1 MTPGDMREL
10 SREEIDAAFH
20 GRQKD
25 AAAKPEKGIQPFD
38 FQKPD
43 RIPNSQLRAI
53 RFLHETFVRNLTSS
67 LSAYL
72 GVYMS
77 GSLASVE
84 QIPYS
89 TFLDGLPPHTCMVS
103 LTLLPYGDN
112 AMLEIS
118 PSLVFPALELLL
130 GGKEMSARVMNREL
144 TEMERHLLSSLF
156 RLITGD
162 LERTWRGIDD
172 VEFRVDSLET
182 KRRPSRGLAPTEA
195 VVAIGMEFRTDDCSG
210 MINLA
215 IPSITIKSMVHKF
228 DRQAT
233 RSETGPKEA
242 DRRRHLNWL
251 LGASVN
257 VEPQIS
263 SRISVRDLLALAP
276 GSLLLLDHALNEPLT
291 ATMNGRARL
300 EGDIFMENEQLS
312 YVVRKIKPSSNAPA
326 TPPAAQAAQQPAEV
340 KA

>member
-1 MTPGDMREL
+1 MREL

-20 GRQKD
+20 GRQKETE
-25 AAAKPEKGIQPFD
+25 PNGEKGVQPFD

-89 TFLDGLPPHTCMVS
+89 AFLDSLPPHTCMVS

-130 GGKEMSARVMNREL
+130 GGKEMSSRVMNREL
-144 TEMERHLLSSLF
+144 TEMERHLLSSFF

-172 VEFRVDSLET
+172 VEFRVDSLDT

-195 VVAIGMEFRTDDCSG
+195 VVAIGMEFRTEDCSG

-233 RSETGPKEA
+233 RSEAGPKES

-251 LGASVN
+251 LAASVN
-257 VEPQIS
+257 VEPQIF
-263 SRISVRDLLALAP
+263 SRITVRDLLALAP

-291 ATMNGRARL
+291 ATMNGRPRL
-300 EGDIFMENEQLS
+300 EGEVFLESEQLS
-312 YVVRKIKPSSNAPA
+312 YLVRKIKPSAYVPSA
-326 TPPAAQAAQQPAEV
+326 PPAGVQAGQPAQQAAVEV

>member
-1 MTPGDMREL
+1 MREL
-10 SREEIDAAFH
+10 TQDQVDAAFH
-20 GRQKD
+20 GHQKES
-25 AAAKPEKGIQPFD
+25 AAKSEKKVLPFD

-72 GVYMS
+72 GAYLS

-89 TFLDGLPPHTCMVS
+89 TFLDGLPAYTCMVS

-112 AMLEIS
+112 AMLEIN

-144 TEMERHLLSSLF
+144 TEMERHLLSNLF

-195 VVAIGMEFRTDDCSG
+195 VVAIGMEFRIDDRAG

-228 DRQAT
+228 DRQAS
-233 RSETGPKEA
+233 RSESGPKES

-251 LGASVN
+251 LGASVT

-263 SRISVRDLLALAP
+263 SRISVRDLLALKP
-276 GSLLLLDHALNEPLT
+276 GSLLLLDHSLGDLLT
-291 ATMNGRARL
+291 ASLNGRPRL
-300 EGDIFMENEQLS
+300 EGEITAESDQLS
-312 YVVRKIKPSSNAPA
+312 YIVRKIKPSAN
-326 TPPAAQAAQQPAEV
+326 PPAAPPPPQSATEV
-340 KA
+340 QTTEVRS